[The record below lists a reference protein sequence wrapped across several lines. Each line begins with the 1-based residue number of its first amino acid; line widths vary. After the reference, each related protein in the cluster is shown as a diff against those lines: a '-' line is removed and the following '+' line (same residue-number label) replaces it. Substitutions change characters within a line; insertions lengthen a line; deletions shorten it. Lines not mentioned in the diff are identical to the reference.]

1 MWNMCVPEGSI
12 INTAN
17 SNISYKM
24 KFTFNCK
31 QTTVGSDASPAP
43 SVPLTDP
50 NAAATQFLVPGRYT
64 VLDSGLWCEPAYM
77 NATNNA
83 FSGIYGSPVFICQFP
98 MNSSNILNQ
107 SKV

>member
-1 MWNMCVPEGSI
+1 MCVPEGSI

-24 KFTFNCK
+24 KFTFMCK
-31 QTTVGSDASPAP
+31 QTEAGIADVGKI
-43 SVPLTDP
+43 SVPSLNP

-83 FSGIYGSPVFICQFP
+83 FSGIYGPPVFICQFP
-98 MNSSNILNQ
+98 MNSSNILKQ
-107 SKV
+107 STV